1 MRRAVQFGFVV
12 ALLGGWRPLAL
23 LAQESV
29 ATSGDTQTQQTVNNE
44 LTQAG
49 SRDDPSSRSEDATS
63 VSPQKEEPV
72 YAGSLNGSGLI
83 AMDESAEK
91 HLLFSMTTGG
101 GWDTNPGNM
110 EKASSSGVY
119 SLSPYLGYR
128 MATQRSQLIVQY
140 QPTFLGYNSEVY
152 ARQSL
157 HRASGSMLFT
167 QSERLTWKVDAFG
180 NYGPNGTRLLSSSQA
195 VAVGEVPG
203 TSGASSASYLGN
215 SSNLT
220 YVAGSVSAAY
230 RLSEQDTIAVTGTNA
245 YSRTSDL
252 NQQGGIANLQVAY
265 TRAVSETVSW
275 NGYAQGGH
283 FYGDLA
289 YETYGAGGG
298 LRWRPRERTSL
309 SVSVGP
315 QFTTCDCASSRTG
328 LTYSVSFGTR
338 IADKWQMYALTD
350 HLPTVSYLGPSL
362 WQRSASS
369 GVQYQVTRIG
379 VVSADVGYIS
389 SDTLKAVSSYRGIS
403 WGVNYGFHL
412 PHGLAVLYTY
422 RGYATNT
429 GGAETNRNLAQASI
443 TWTYRGGEVF
453 QGR

>member
-1 MRRAVQFGFVV
+1 M
-12 ALLGGWRPLAL
+12 
-23 LAQESV
+23 
-29 ATSGDTQTQQTVNNE
+29 
-44 LTQAG
+44 
-49 SRDDPSSRSEDATS
+49 
-63 VSPQKEEPV
+63 

-83 AMDESAEK
+83 AMDENVEK

-128 MATQRSQLIVQY
+128 MATQRSQSIVQY
-140 QPTFLGYNSEVY
+140 QPTFLGYNSEIY

-157 HRASGSMLFT
+157 QRASGSMLFM
-167 QSERLTWKVDAFG
+167 QSARLTWKVDAFG
-180 NYGPNGTRLLSSSQA
+180 NYGPNGTRLLSSQQA
-195 VAVGEVPG
+195 VPVGDVPG
-203 TSGASSASYLGN
+203 ISGASSASYLGN

-230 RLSEQDTIAVTGTNA
+230 RLSEQDTVAVTGTNA

-252 NQQGGIANLQVAY
+252 NQQGGIANLQAAY
-265 TRAVSETVSW
+265 TRAVSEKVSW
-275 NGYAQGGH
+275 NGYAQVGH

-289 YETYGAGGG
+289 YESYGVGGG
-298 LRWRPRERTSL
+298 FRWRPRERTSL
-309 SVSVGP
+309 SVGAGP
-315 QFTTCDCASSRTG
+315 QFTTCDCASSRAG

-338 IADKWQMYALTD
+338 IADKWQMYALID
-350 HLPTVSYLGPSL
+350 HLPTVSYLGPSM
-362 WQRSASS
+362 WQRSASG
-369 GVQYQVTRIG
+369 GVQYQVTQIG
-379 VVSADVGYIS
+379 VISADFGYIS
-389 SDTLKAVSSYRGIS
+389 SDTLTAVSSYRGVS
-403 WGVNYGFHL
+403 WGANYGFHL
-412 PHGLAVLYTY
+412 SHGLAVLYTY

-429 GGAETNRNLAQASI
+429 AGAETNRNLAQASI